1 VHRTVEADPPRGLE
15 RSCTLRADRISVE
28 TTAHGIER
36 ADVYLARQSFDLH
49 RHETYGLGMT
59 TTGVQTFRYR
69 GARHVSLPGQLH
81 FLHPDE
87 GHDGAPATDGGFGY
101 RILHIA
107 PEIVR
112 EAIGG
117 RALPFVAEP
126 VQDASSA
133 AASVAAMLRDADP
146 IDALRAAEIAAAA
159 AYLLRAL
166 SGRGERPVR
175 TVDLAAMERVREF
188 LDASACDRPAIA
200 ELEAVAGLDR
210 FTIARQF
217 RWAFGMS
224 PTRYRTQRQV
234 AQARTAIE
242 RGYTIAEAASTTG
255 FTDQSHLTRHFK
267 RTYGLTP
274 GRWRALTSGTPG
286 GHPPHATARSRA

>member
-1 VHRTVEADPPRGLE
+1 M
-15 RSCTLRADRISVE
+15 
-28 TTAHGIER
+28 
-36 ADVYLARQSFDLH
+36 YLARQSFDVH

-69 GARHVSLPGQLH
+69 GDRHVSLPGQLH

-87 GHDGAPATDGGFGY
+87 GHDGAPATDEGFGY

-107 PEIVR
+107 PELVR

-126 VQDASSA
+126 VQDASTA
-133 AASVAAMLRDADP
+133 GTSVAALLRDADP
-146 IDALRAAEIAAAA
+146 IDALRAAEIAVAVAS
-159 AYLLRAL
+159 LLRAL
-166 SGRGERPVR
+166 GGRFERPVR

-188 LDASACDRPAIA
+188 LDASACVRPAMA

-210 FTIARQF
+210 FAIARQF

-234 AQARTAIE
+234 AQARSAIE
-242 RGYTIAEAASTTG
+242 RGDTIADVAAAAG
-255 FTDQSHLTRHFK
+255 FADQSHLTRHFK

-274 GRWRALTSGTPG
+274 ARWRALTSRAG
-286 GHPPHATARSRA
+286 GDGPADA